1 MLSLWSYSSMAAHLT
16 FSLLFVSLYCL
27 KLHQEIKA
35 SFRASKTGLG
45 PTPPLV
51 FYRCSKEVDLLQ
63 FFFELSHDKTFN
75 KTWSTSEDSDQPAHP
90 RRLIRVFADRR
101 CLLQL
106 PYYQKRDTWTPCH
119 TGWMYRLIWVFAG
132 HTGLFVSFIVH
143 WLLYLW
149 VCGFICDVCVRHL
162 LLVAREGFAPWLW
175 HFLGIFTY
183 IIA

>member
-1 MLSLWSYSSMAAHLT
+1 MAAHLT

-75 KTWSTSEDSDQPAHP
+75 KTRSTSEDSDQHAHP
-90 RRLIRVFADRR
+90 RRLIRVFADRM

-106 PYYQKRDTWTPCH
+106 PYYQKRDTWTSCH
-119 TGWMYRLIWVFAG
+119 TGWMYRLIWVFVGQFYRALAP
-132 HTGLFVSFIVH
+132 LFVSLWFHMWRLCSSSSFGVSGRLCFVIVAFP
-143 WLLYLW
+143 WYLHIYY
-149 VCGFICDVCVRHL
+149 CIKSS
-162 LLVAREGFAPWLW
+162 VAR
-175 HFLGIFTY
+175 Y
-183 IIA
+183 